1 MVHEYSKPQAQ
12 VCYPGDRQDRRTA
25 AASLRTGTMS
35 ANIKGF
41 PNGLAGPGLEGHAAS
56 AMTNWVDGSGTLC
69 RDAIVVH
76 PVGCRGQD
84 GWIE

>member
-1 MVHEYSKPQAQ
+1 
-12 VCYPGDRQDRRTA
+12 
-25 AASLRTGTMS
+25 MS

-69 RDAIVVH
+69 WDAIVVH
-76 PVGCRGQD
+76 SVGCRGQD